1 MFRLLLIIISTLF
14 FAQIKGQE
22 TSYLFV
28 KTNPDLGNRAITC
41 MTTDSNDHM
50 WVGTYGGGLKRYD
63 GLNVE
68 TYNYDPFSKSSIS
81 NSTVFDLVFNQ
92 NQGLWIATQNGINLF
107 NLNTKSFTLFNPVS
121 ETISAHTLC
130 KINDEILVVGTHQ
143 KGIYFFNTRT
153 KTFDKIG
160 IPEIIDE
167 NGLLINDIIV
177 DQLNRIWVGSNY
189 GVFIVDKKEMI
200 LSRVSFRG
208 SEKLNPNKTQALSFE
223 IDHFGSIWIGT
234 VDDGLFKILPGGVNN
249 FGVEHYKIS
258 NKRIFSVKEYDNRF
272 MLLGSENDGLF
283 FMSFDGKVLKRN
295 LKEKGNEFGI
305 QSNSIWSIFCDT
317 KNRIWLGSYDQGLV
331 KYDPNHFK
339 FKFLQNNSES
349 KTRPFPLSI
358 SSIVKDK
365 KDRIWFSS
373 VDNGVYVYD
382 SSNGEYIHLN
392 DPKNKIAKGFNSL
405 DITSLFIDS
414 QQNIWIASW
423 YNGLYVL
430 KNGSKN
436 FININSDS
444 FPNKLMS
451 NRVVSFSE
459 DSSGVIWIG
468 TFLGG
473 LHSFDLKTG
482 ELIHYDDPQFIDFE
496 LDKGN
501 IRKVTVDAFD
511 NVWLGTRKGLFRY
524 NPKTKVITSINKK
537 IESVIKN
544 FNSNF
549 IVFSIY
555 EDTNNVI
562 WIGTDGYGLLSYST
576 NEDEI
581 TWYGD
586 GKEIRNMSINSIT
599 QTYDGSFWLGTDN
612 GLIRYDTDKD
622 EYRVFDRSDGL
633 LNNNVNRN
641 SFFNDQN
648 TLYFGTIGGINF
660 FNPIDIPKNESL
672 PKVTFQKLKIS
683 NNEIGV
689 SNNSPLK
696 KALNQLDTLIL
707 RHNQSSFSI
716 EYMGVGHT
724 RSEKNSYAYM
734 LDGLEDDWNYVGQRR
749 TANYTNIK
757 PGDYIFRLKAA
768 NNDGYW
774 TNEPKTIFIK
784 VLSPWW
790 LSWWAKSFYVI
801 VFLWLGYYI
810 YRLITLRISEK
821 RKADLERSQRKQNE
835 ELNNK
840 KIQFFTNISHE
851 FRTPLTLILNPLES
865 LITDKHIQSLPNEII
880 NKHKIIHRNT
890 KRLKRLIDELM
901 DFRKMQF
908 SELKVQIQE
917 IDLEKMMTNITSNFI
932 EEANYRKID
941 FQIDYSESIPKQ
953 IMVDASMFDK
963 ILFNLLSNAFKATS
977 ENGKIRVKVSHHDQG
992 IVFPLIDDNNTQ
1004 SGFEFNI
1011 TDTGIGIDKKNIK
1024 KIFNR
1029 FYQSEENNEQY
1040 YSGTGIGLEV
1050 VKKFVDYHKGKIEVE
1065 SEKGVGTSFKVF
1077 FPDTKIQFYQND
1089 QHVNLK
1095 KLSQLQEKKSKNPS
1109 DELIFKNIEPSKQ
1122 KSILIVEDNM
1132 ELREYLKFELKST
1145 YKVFEAPNGKKGLE
1159 IAKKNKPDVIIADV
1173 MMPEMDGFQMTR
1185 LLKSD
1190 KSTLNI
1196 PIIMLTAKV
1205 GESDR
1210 IHGIDIGADI
1220 YLKKPFSID
1229 LLQTHLRQLIKSKE
1243 RFYETY
1249 FNSLDLEISSTGGD
1263 KKILADVINVI
1274 NQNLSKEDLC
1284 VQDIADELALSRSKL
1299 YRKIKELTG
1308 KSANEMIRTMRL
1320 EKSKELLRITEM
1332 TIGEICYKVGFSSP
1346 SYYTKRFK
1354 EHTGL
1359 IPKEYR
1365 LRNKEK
1371 KELITK
1377 ERTINI

>member
-1 MFRLLLIIISTLF
+1 MIRIVLFTISTVF
-14 FAQIKGQE
+14 FAQVRAQDP
-22 TSYLFV
+22 SFLFV

-41 MTTDSNDHM
+41 MTTDSNNQM
-50 WVGTYGGGLKRYD
+50 WIGTYGGGLKRYD
-63 GLNVE
+63 GLNIE
-68 TYNYDPFSKSSIS
+68 IYSHDPFSTSSIS
-81 NSTVFDLVFNQ
+81 NSTIYDLIFNQ
-92 NQGLWIATQNGINLF
+92 NQGLWIATQNGVNL
-107 NLNTKSFTLFNPVS
+107 LNPKTKTFSLFNPIS
-121 ETISAHTLC
+121 ETISVHTLC
-130 KINDEILVVGTHQ
+130 EINNDVLVVGTHQ
-143 KGIYFFNTRT
+143 KGIYFFNTIT
-153 KTFDKIG
+153 KAFDKIG
-160 IPEIIDE
+160 IPETIDE
-167 NGLLINDIIV
+167 NGLLINDIVV
-177 DQLNRIWVGSNY
+177 DQLSRIWVGTNY
-189 GVFIVDKKEMI
+189 GIFIVDKNLMM
-200 LSRVSFRG
+200 LTRASFRG
-208 SEKLNPNKTQALSFE
+208 SKNINPNNTEVLSFE
-223 IDHFGSIWIGT
+223 IDHTGNIWIGT
-234 VDDGLFKILPGGVNN
+234 VDDGLFKILPSGVNN
-249 FGVEHYKIS
+249 FDVEHYEIS
-258 NKRIFSVKEYDNRF
+258 NKRIFSIKEYDKKY

-283 FMSFDGKVLKRN
+283 FVSFDGKVLKRY
-295 LKEKGNEFGI
+295 LKEKGNEFGV
-305 QSNSIWSIFCDT
+305 QSNSIWSILCDN

-331 KYDPNHFK
+331 KFDPNHFK
-339 FKFLQNNSES
+339 FQFLQNNSGADI
-349 KTRPFPLSI
+349 RPFPLSI
-358 SSIVKDK
+358 SSIVKDNK
-365 KDRIWFSS
+365 NRIWFSS

-382 SSNGEYIHLN
+382 TSNGEYIHLN
-392 DPKNKIAKGFNSL
+392 YPENKIAKGFNSL

-423 YNGLYVL
+423 YDGFYVL
-430 KNGSKN
+430 VNGTKN
-436 FININSDS
+436 FININTHSI
-444 FPNKLMS
+444 PNKLMS

-459 DSSGVIWIG
+459 DSNKVIWIG

-473 LHSFDLKTG
+473 LHSYDIRTG
-482 ELIHYDDPQFIDFE
+482 ELIHYNNEQFIEHE

-501 IRKVTVDAFD
+501 IRKIIVDAFD
-511 NVWLGTRKGLFRY
+511 NVWLGTRKGLFKY
-524 NPKTKVITSINKK
+524 NPKTKVVYSMNEK

-544 FNSNF
+544 FGSNS

-555 EDTNNVI
+555 EDTNNII
-562 WIGTDGYGLLSYST
+562 WIGTDGYGLLSYSP
-576 NEDEI
+576 NEDKI
-581 TWYGD
+581 TWHGE
-586 GKEIRNMSINSIT
+586 GKEIRNMSINSVT

-612 GLIRYDTDKD
+612 GLIRYNSDTD

-641 SFFNDQN
+641 SFYNEQN
-648 TLYFGTIGGINF
+648 TLYFGTISGINF
-660 FNPIDIPKNESL
+660 FNPIEIPKNESL
-672 PKVTFQKLKIS
+672 PKLTFQKLKIS
-683 NNEIGV
+683 NNEISV

-696 KALNQLDTLIL
+696 KTLNQLDTLVL
-707 RHNQSSFSI
+707 THNQSSFSI
-716 EYMGVGHT
+716 EYMGVSHT

-734 LDGLEDDWNYVGQRR
+734 LDGLEEDWNYVGQRR

-757 PGDYIFRLKAA
+757 PGDYVFRLKAA

-790 LSWWAKSFYVI
+790 LNWWAKSLYVI

-821 RKADLERSQRKQNE
+821 RKAELERSQRKQNE
-835 ELNNK
+835 ELNTK

-865 LITDKHIQSLPNEII
+865 LIKDKHITNLPSEII
-880 NKHKIIHRNT
+880 DKHKIIHRNT

-917 IDLEKMMTNITSNFI
+917 VDLVKIMTNITSNFI

-941 FQIDYSESIPKQ
+941 FQINFEESIPKQ

-977 ENGKIRVKVSHHDQG
+977 ENGKIRVKVLHHKQG
-992 IVFPLIDDNNTQ
+992 LVFPLIDENNTQ
-1004 SGFEFNI
+1004 SGFEFDI
-1011 TDTGIGIDKKNIK
+1011 IDTGIGINKKNIT

-1050 VKKFVDYHKGKIEVE
+1050 VKKFVEYHKGKIEVE
-1065 SEKGVGTSFKVF
+1065 SEQGVGTSFKVF
-1077 FPDTKIQFYQND
+1077 IPDTQIQFFENEQL
-1089 QHVNLK
+1089 VNEK
-1095 KLSQLQEKKSKNPS
+1095 KLSQLQGKRSTDLSGEFPFKK
-1109 DELIFKNIEPSKQ
+1109 IEPSKQ
-1122 KSILIVEDNM
+1122 KTILIVEDNM

-1159 IAKKNKPDVIIADV
+1159 KAKKNKPDVIIADV

-1185 LLKSD
+1185 LLKSN

-1210 IHGIDIGADI
+1210 IHGIDTGADI

-1249 FNSLDLEISSTGGD
+1249 FNSLDLEINAIGGN

-1274 NQNLSKEDLC
+1274 NENLSKEDLC

-1308 KSANEMIRTMRL
+1308 KSANEMIRKMRL
-1320 EKSKELLRITEM
+1320 EKSKELLVITEM
-1332 TIGEICYKVGFSSP
+1332 TIGEICFKVGFSSP

-1354 EHTGL
+1354 EYTGL
-1359 IPKEYR
+1359 LPKEYR

-1371 KELITK
+1371 KELLI
-1377 ERTINI
+1377 ENEQ

>member
-1 MFRLLLIIISTLF
+1 MYRFLLFIIFTLF
-14 FAQIKGQE
+14 FAQTKGQE
-22 TSYLFV
+22 PSFLFV

-41 MTTDSNDHM
+41 MTTDSNNHM
-50 WVGTYGGGLKRYD
+50 WIGTYGGGLKRYD
-63 GLNVE
+63 GLNIE
-68 TYNYDPFSKSSIS
+68 TYSHDPFSKSSIS
-81 NSTVFDLVFNQ
+81 NSTIYDLVFNQ
-92 NQGLWIATQNGINLF
+92 NQGLWIATQNGVNL
-107 NLNTKSFTLFNPVS
+107 LNPKTKTFSLFNPTS
-121 ETISAHTLC
+121 ETISVHTLC
-130 KINDEILVVGTHQ
+130 EINNDVLVVGTHQ
-143 KGIYFFNTRT
+143 KGIYFFNTIT

-160 IPEIIDE
+160 IPELIDE
-167 NGLLINDIIV
+167 NGLLINDIVV
-177 DQLNRIWVGSNY
+177 DQLGRIWVGTNY
-189 GVFIVDKKEMI
+189 GIFTVDKNVMM
-200 LSRVSFRG
+200 LSRVSFKG
-208 SEKLNPNKTQALSFE
+208 SENKNPNNTEALSFE
-223 IDHFGSIWIGT
+223 IDHIGNIWIGT

-249 FGVEHYKIS
+249 FDVEHYEIS
-258 NKRIFSVKEYDNRF
+258 KKRIFSIKEYDNKY

-283 FMSFDGKVLKRN
+283 FVSFDGEVLKRY
-295 LKEKGNEFGI
+295 LKEKGNEFGV
-305 QSNSIWSIFCDT
+305 QSNSIWSILCDN

-331 KYDPNHFK
+331 KFDPNHFK
-339 FKFLQNNSES
+339 FQFLQNNSGGNI
-349 KTRPFPLSI
+349 RPFPLSI
-358 SSIVKDK
+358 SSIVKDN

-382 SSNGEYIHLN
+382 TLNGEYIHLN
-392 DPKNKIAKGFNSL
+392 DPENKIAKGFNSL

-423 YNGLYVL
+423 YNGLYLLV
-430 KNGSKN
+430 NGTKN
-436 FININSDS
+436 FININTDS
-444 FPNKLMS
+444 IPNKLMS

-459 DSSGVIWIG
+459 DSSKVIWIG

-473 LHSFDLKTG
+473 LHSYDIRTG
-482 ELIHYDDPQFIDFE
+482 ELIHYNNEQFIDLE

-501 IRKVTVDAFD
+501 IRKIIVDAFD
-511 NVWLGTRKGLFRY
+511 NVWLGTRKGLFKY
-524 NPKTKVITSINKK
+524 NPKTKVVTSMNEK

-544 FNSNF
+544 FGSNF

-555 EDTNNVI
+555 EDTNNII
-562 WIGTDGYGLLSYST
+562 WIGTDGYGLLSYSP
-576 NEDEI
+576 NEDKI
-581 TWYGD
+581 TWHGE
-586 GKEIRNMSINSIT
+586 GKEIRNMSINSVT

-612 GLIRYDTDKD
+612 GLIRYNSDTD

-641 SFFNDQN
+641 SFFNEQN
-648 TLYFGTIGGINF
+648 TLYFGTISGINF
-660 FNPIDIPKNESL
+660 FNPIEIPKNESL
-672 PKVTFQKLKIS
+672 PKLTFQKLKIS
-683 NNEIGV
+683 NNEISV
-689 SNNSPLK
+689 SDNSPLK
-696 KALNQLDTLIL
+696 KTLNQLDTLVL
-707 RHNQSSFSI
+707 THNQSSFSI
-716 EYMGVGHT
+716 EYMGVSHT

-734 LDGLEDDWNYVGQRR
+734 LDGLEEDWNYVGQRR
-749 TANYTNIK
+749 SANYTNIK
-757 PGDYIFRLKAA
+757 PGDYVFRLKAA

-790 LSWWAKSFYVI
+790 LNWWAKSLYVI

-821 RKADLERSQRKQNE
+821 RKAELERSQRKQNE
-835 ELNNK
+835 ELNTK

-865 LITDKHIQSLPNEII
+865 LIKDKQINNLPSEII
-880 NKHKIIHRNT
+880 DKHKIIHRNT

-917 IDLEKMMTNITSNFI
+917 VDLVKIITNITSNFI

-941 FQIDYSESIPKQ
+941 FQINFEESIPKK

-977 ENGKIRVKVSHHDQG
+977 ENGKISVKVSHHKQG
-992 IVFPLIDDNNTQ
+992 LVFPLIDENNTQ
-1004 SGFEFNI
+1004 SGFEFDI
-1011 TDTGIGIDKKNIK
+1011 VDTGIGINKKNIT

-1050 VKKFVDYHKGKIEVE
+1050 VKKFVEYHKGKIEVE
-1065 SEKGVGTSFKVF
+1065 SEQGVGTSFKVF
-1077 FPDTKIQFYQND
+1077 IPDTKIQFFENQQLVND
-1089 QHVNLK
+1089 K
-1095 KLSQLQEKKSKNPS
+1095 KLSQLQGKRSTDRS
-1109 DELIFKNIEPSKQ
+1109 DESPFKKIEPSKQ
-1122 KSILIVEDNM
+1122 KTILIVEDNM
-1132 ELREYLKFELKST
+1132 ELREYLKFELNST

-1185 LLKSD
+1185 LLKSN

-1210 IHGIDIGADI
+1210 IHGIDTGADI

-1249 FNSLDLEISSTGGD
+1249 FNSLGLEINAIGGN

-1274 NQNLSKEDLC
+1274 NENLSKEDLC

-1308 KSANEMIRTMRL
+1308 KSANEMIRKMRL
-1320 EKSKELLRITEM
+1320 EKSKELLAITEM
-1332 TIGEICYKVGFSSP
+1332 TIGEICFKVGFSSP

-1354 EHTGL
+1354 EYTGL
-1359 IPKEYR
+1359 LPKEYR

-1371 KELITK
+1371 KELMI
-1377 ERTINI
+1377 EE

>member
-1 MFRLLLIIISTLF
+1 MIRIVLFTISTFF
-14 FAQIKGQE
+14 FAQVRAQDP
-22 TSYLFV
+22 SFLFV

-41 MTTDSNDHM
+41 MTTDSNNQM
-50 WVGTYGGGLKRYD
+50 WIGTYGGGLKRFD
-63 GLNVE
+63 GLNID
-68 TYNYDPFSKSSIS
+68 TYSHDPFSTSSIS
-81 NSTVFDLVFNQ
+81 NSTIYDLIFNQ
-92 NQGLWIATQNGINLF
+92 NQGLWIATQNGVNL
-107 NLNTKSFTLFNPVS
+107 LDPKTKTFSLFNPTS

-130 KINDEILVVGTHQ
+130 EINNDVLVVGTHQ
-143 KGIYFFNTRT
+143 KGIYFFNTIT
-153 KTFDKIG
+153 KAFDKIG
-160 IPEIIDE
+160 IPETIDE
-167 NGLLINDIIV
+167 NGLLVNDIVV
-177 DQLNRIWVGSNY
+177 DQLSRIWVGTNY
-189 GVFIVDKKEMI
+189 GIFIVDKNLMM
-200 LSRVSFRG
+200 LTRVSFRG
-208 SEKLNPNKTQALSFE
+208 SKKINPNNTEALSFE
-223 IDHFGSIWIGT
+223 IDHTGNIWIGT
-234 VDDGLFKILPGGVNN
+234 VDDGLFKILPSGVNN
-249 FGVEHYKIS
+249 FDVQHYQIS
-258 NKRIFSVKEYDNRF
+258 NKRIFSIKEYDKKY

-283 FMSFDGKVLKRN
+283 FVSFDGKVLKRY
-295 LKEKGNEFGI
+295 LKEKGNEFGV
-305 QSNSIWSIFCDT
+305 QSNSIWSILCDN

-331 KYDPNHFK
+331 KFDPNHFK
-339 FKFLQNNSES
+339 FQFLQNNSGANI
-349 KTRPFPLSI
+349 RPFPLSI
-358 SSIVKDK
+358 SSIVKDNIN
-365 KDRIWFSS
+365 RIWFSS

-382 SSNGEYIHLN
+382 TSNGEYIHLN
-392 DPKNKIAKGFNSL
+392 DPENKIAKGFNSL

-423 YNGLYVL
+423 YDGFYVL
-430 KNGSKN
+430 VNGTKN
-436 FININSDS
+436 FININTDS
-444 FPNKLMS
+444 IPNKLMS

-459 DSSGVIWIG
+459 DSSKVIWIG

-473 LHSFDLKTG
+473 LHSYDIRTG
-482 ELIHYDDPQFIDFE
+482 ELIHYNNEQFIDLE

-501 IRKVTVDAFD
+501 IRKIIVDAFD
-511 NVWLGTRKGLFRY
+511 NVWLGTRKGLFKY
-524 NPKTKVITSINKK
+524 NPKTKVVTSMNEK

-544 FNSNF
+544 FDSNF

-555 EDTNNVI
+555 EDTNNII
-562 WIGTDGYGLLSYST
+562 WIGTDGYGLLSYSP
-576 NEDEI
+576 NEDKI
-581 TWYGD
+581 TWHGE
-586 GKEIRNMSINSIT
+586 GKEIRNMSINSVT

-612 GLIRYDTDKD
+612 GLIRYNSDTDQ
-622 EYRVFDRSDGL
+622 YRVFDRSDGL

-641 SFFNDQN
+641 SFYNEQN
-648 TLYFGTIGGINF
+648 TLYFGTISGINY
-660 FNPIDIPKNESL
+660 FNPIEIPKNESL
-672 PKVTFQKLKIS
+672 PKLTFQKLKIS
-683 NNEIGV
+683 NNEISV

-696 KALNQLDTLIL
+696 KTLNQLDTLVL
-707 RHNQSSFSI
+707 THKQSSFSI
-716 EYMGVGHT
+716 EYMGVSHT
-724 RSEKNSYAYM
+724 RPEKNSYAYM
-734 LDGLEDDWNYVGQRR
+734 LDGLEEDWNYVGQRR

-757 PGDYIFRLKAA
+757 PGDYVFRLKAA

-774 TNEPKTIFIK
+774 TNDSKTINIK

-790 LSWWAKSFYVI
+790 LNWWAKSLYVI
-801 VFLWLGYYI
+801 VFLWMGYYI

-821 RKADLERSQRKQNE
+821 RKAELERSQRKQNE
-835 ELNNK
+835 ELNTK

-865 LITDKHIQSLPNEII
+865 LIKDKHITNLPSEII
-880 NKHKIIHRNT
+880 DKHKIIHRNT

-917 IDLEKMMTNITSNFI
+917 VDLVKIMTNITSNFI

-941 FQIDYSESIPKQ
+941 FQINFEESIPKH

-977 ENGKIRVKVSHHDQG
+977 ENGKIRVKVLHHKQG
-992 IVFPLIDDNNTQ
+992 LVFPLIDENNTQ
-1004 SGFEFNI
+1004 SGFEFDI
-1011 TDTGIGIDKKNIK
+1011 IDTGIGINKKNIT

-1050 VKKFVDYHKGKIEVE
+1050 VKKFVEYHKGKIEVE
-1065 SEKGVGTSFKVF
+1065 SEQGVGTSFKVF
-1077 FPDTKIQFYQND
+1077 IPDTQIQFFENEQL
-1089 QHVNLK
+1089 VNEK
-1095 KLSQLQEKKSKNPS
+1095 KLSQLQGKRSTDRS
-1109 DELIFKNIEPSKQ
+1109 DEFPFKKIEPSQQ
-1122 KSILIVEDNM
+1122 KTILIVEDNM

-1190 KSTLNI
+1190 KSTLNT

-1210 IHGIDIGADI
+1210 IHGIDTGADI

-1249 FNSLDLEISSTGGD
+1249 INSIDLKINATGGN
-1263 KKILADVINVI
+1263 KKILADIINVI
-1274 NQNLSKEDLC
+1274 NKNLSKEDLC

-1308 KSANEMIRTMRL
+1308 KSANEMIRKMRL
-1320 EKSKELLRITEM
+1320 EKSKELLALTEM
-1332 TIGEICYKVGFSSP
+1332 TIGEICFKVGFSSP

-1354 EHTGL
+1354 EYTGL
-1359 IPKEYR
+1359 LPKEYR
-1365 LRNKEK
+1365 FRNKEK
-1371 KELITK
+1371 KEILI
-1377 ERTINI
+1377 ENEQ

>member
-1 MFRLLLIIISTLF
+1 MCRFLLYIIFTLF
-14 FAQIKGQE
+14 FDQVIGQE
-22 TSYLFV
+22 PSYLFV

-41 MTTDSNDHM
+41 MTTDSNNHM
-50 WVGTYGGGLKRYD
+50 WIGTYGGGLKRYD

-68 TYNYDPFSKSSIS
+68 TYSHNPFSQSSIS

-92 NQGLWIATQNGINLF
+92 NHGLWIATQNGINLF
-107 NLNTKSFTLFNPVS
+107 DPNTKTFSLFNPIS
-121 ETISAHTLC
+121 EIISAHALC
-130 KINDEILVVGTHQ
+130 EINDNLLIVGTHQ
-143 KGIYFFNTRT
+143 KGIYFFNTIT
-153 KTFDKIG
+153 KTFNKIG
-160 IPEIIDE
+160 IPETIDE
-167 NGLLINDIIV
+167 NGLLINDIVI
-177 DQLNRIWVGSNY
+177 DQLSRIWVGTNY
-189 GVFIVDKKEMI
+189 GIFNVDKNAMM
-200 LSRVSFRG
+200 LSRLSFRG
-208 SEKLNPNKTQALSFE
+208 SENITPNNTEVLSLE
-223 IDHFGSIWIGT
+223 VDHIGNIWIGT
-234 VDDGLFKILPGGVNN
+234 VDDGLFKILPSGVNS
-249 FGVEHYKIS
+249 FEVEHYKIS
-258 NKRIFSVKEYDNRF
+258 NKRIFSVKEYDNKF

-283 FMSFDGKVLKRN
+283 FVSFEGEILNRY
-295 LKEKGNEFGI
+295 LKEKGNEFGV
-305 QSNSIWSIFCDT
+305 QSNSIWSILCDT
-317 KNRIWLGSYDQGLV
+317 KNRIWLGSYNQGLV
-331 KYDPNHFK
+331 KFDPNHFK
-339 FKFLQNNSES
+339 FQFLQNNSES
-349 KTRPFPLSI
+349 NIRPFPLSI
-358 SSIVKDK
+358 SSIVKDN

-373 VDNGVYVYD
+373 VDNGVYVFD
-382 SSNGEYIHLN
+382 NSNGEYIHLN
-392 DPKNKIAKGFNSL
+392 DPNNKIAKGFNSL

-423 YNGLYVL
+423 YDGLYIL
-430 KNGSKN
+430 RNGAKN
-436 FININSDS
+436 FININTDS
-444 FPNKLMS
+444 IPNKLMS

-468 TFLGG
+468 TFEGG
-473 LHSFDLKTG
+473 LYSFDIYSDK
-482 ELIHYDDPQFIDFE
+482 LIHYDNQQFIDFE

-501 IRKVTVDAFD
+501 IRKVTVDTND
-511 NVWLGTRKGLFRY
+511 NVWLGTRKGLYRY
-524 NPKTKVITSINKK
+524 NQKTKMITSVNKK

-544 FNSNF
+544 FDSNF

-555 EDTNNVI
+555 EDTNNTI
-562 WIGTDGYGLLSYST
+562 WIGTDGYGLLSYSPS
-576 NEDEI
+576 NDKINWHGE
-581 TWYGD
+581 
-586 GKEIRNMSINSIT
+586 GKEIRKMSINSIT

-612 GLIRYDTDKD
+612 GLIRYNNDSD

-641 SFFNDQN
+641 SFYNEQN

-672 PKVTFQKLKIS
+672 PKLTFQKLKIS
-683 NNEIGV
+683 NNKV
-689 SNNSPLK
+689 SISKKSPLK

-716 EYMGVGHT
+716 DYMGVSHT

-734 LDGLEDDWNYVGQRR
+734 LDGFEEDWNYVGQQR

-757 PGDYIFRLKAA
+757 PGEYIFRLKAA

-774 TNEPKTIFIK
+774 TSEPKTIYIK

-790 LSWWAKSFYVI
+790 LSWWAKSLYVI
-801 VFLWLGYYI
+801 VFIWLGYYI
-810 YRLITLRISEK
+810 YSLITLRISEK
-821 RKADLERSQRKQNE
+821 RKAELERSQRKQNE

-865 LITDKHIQSLPNEII
+865 LISDKHIINLPSEIK

-908 SELKVQIQE
+908 SELKVQIRE
-917 IDLEKMMTNITSNFI
+917 VDLIKIVTNITSNFE

-941 FQIDYSESIPKQ
+941 FEIKFEDSIPKR
-953 IMVDASMFDK
+953 IFVDASMFDK

-977 ENGKIRVKVSHHDQG
+977 ENGKITVKISHHTQG
-992 IVFPLIDDNNTQ
+992 LVFPLMDENNTQ
-1004 SGFEFNI
+1004 SGFEFDI
-1011 TDTGIGIDKKNIK
+1011 TDTGIGINRKNIK
-1024 KIFNR
+1024 NIFNR

-1050 VKKFVDYHKGKIEVE
+1050 VKKFIDYHKGKISVE
-1065 SEKGVGTSFKVF
+1065 SEKGIGTTFKVF
-1077 FPDTKIQFYQND
+1077 IPDSNIQSFENEQF
-1089 QHVNLK
+1089 VNNK
-1095 KLSQLQEKKSKNPS
+1095 KTSQLKEKKSTHHS
-1109 DELIFKNIEPSKQ
+1109 DDSHFKNTKTSKQ
-1122 KSILIVEDNM
+1122 KTILIVEDNM
-1132 ELREYLKFELKST
+1132 ELREYLKFELKNQ
-1145 YKVFEAPNGKKGLE
+1145 YKVLEASNGKKGLE
-1159 IAKKNKPDVIIADV
+1159 IAKKNKPDVIVADV
-1173 MMPEMDGFQMTR
+1173 MMPEMGGFQMTK

-1190 KSTLNI
+1190 RATLNI
-1196 PIIMLTAKV
+1196 PVIMLTAKV
-1205 GESDR
+1205 AEGDR
-1210 IHGIDIGADI
+1210 IHGISSGADI
-1220 YLKKPFSID
+1220 YLKKPFSVE

-1249 FNSLDLEISSTGGD
+1249 FNSLDLEIKSTGGSQ
-1263 KKILADVINVI
+1263 KILADVINVI

-1308 KSANEMIRTMRL
+1308 KSANEMIRKMRL
-1320 EKSKELLRITEM
+1320 EKSKEFLIITDM

-1371 KELITK
+1371 KELMI
-1377 ERTINI
+1377 EE